1 MKIKILLFVM
11 LLSVVVLSACG
22 SPIVEGAAILPSDG
36 QVYALHLRSTLH
48 GMKQAS
54 LGAAGTSLFTKGDL
68 TTFIWTL
75 KDGWAFATI
84 NVATRQPIQN
94 FANVARNANFINVAD
109 MRGVVEVMLRNGWEK
124 IPASALPT
132 SVITAL
138 HGGMSWLTTLSGSM
152 TSFFVVPAGVFMT
165 PEILQGYEQIQQ

>member
-1 MKIKILLFVM
+1 MKIQILLIVM
-11 LLSVVVLSACG
+11 LLSVIVLSACG
-22 SPIVEGAAILPSDG
+22 TPIVEGASILPSDG
-36 QVYALHLRSTLH
+36 QVYALHLSSTLR

-54 LGAAGTSLFTKGDL
+54 IGASGTSLFTKGDL

-84 NVATRQPIQN
+84 NISTRQPIQN
-94 FANVARNANFINVAD
+94 FANVARNANFVNVAD
-109 MRGVVEVMLRNGWEK
+109 MTDVVKVMLKNGWEI

-138 HGGMSWLTTLSGSM
+138 HGGMSWLTTLAGSM
-152 TSFFVVPAGVFMT
+152 TSFFVVPAGILVT
-165 PEILQGYEQIQQ
+165 PELLQGYEQIQQ